1 MVLRLSRGLFLRNN
15 DMEVVSK
22 GMTSKMNGVVVRQ
35 FMPTRIEREVLAHVF
50 ALVCGRRN
58 KIGICC
64 EDDVSVPSMRED
76 DQRAETVVGGR
87 RAS

>member
-1 MVLRLSRGLFLRNN
+1 
-15 DMEVVSK
+15 MEVVSK

-35 FMPTRIEREVLAHVF
+35 FVPTRIEREVLAQIF
-50 ALVCGRRN
+50 ALVCGQRN

-64 EDDVSVPSMRED
+64 EGDVSEVSIGEI
-76 DQRAETVVGGR
+76 DQRTEPFAGGR